1 MKEKVS
7 REKQNTF
14 HVQHTFSVRRY
25 SQDNIKTAIKAP
37 ELLSYA
43 TFPNFPQTRH
53 IPSSRNTSA
62 ST

>member
-1 MKEKVS
+1 MS
-7 REKQNTF
+7 NTL
-14 HVQHTFSVRRY
+14 FSVRRY
-25 SQDNIKTAIKAP
+25 SQDNIKNAIKAP

-43 TFPNFPQTRH
+43 TFPNFPHTRH